1 MFFFFSSTVPPR
13 TDLTSTPTPSPVF
26 VLPSRLNPN
35 QEKKRGTTHKS
46 LQPIPM
52 LLTLDPSRAHDRRLL
67 LVPDTET
74 TLTVGG
80 AALVDRSEHL

>member
-1 MFFFFSSTVPPR
+1 
-13 TDLTSTPTPSPVF
+13 
-26 VLPSRLNPN
+26 
-35 QEKKRGTTHKS
+35 
-46 LQPIPM
+46 M